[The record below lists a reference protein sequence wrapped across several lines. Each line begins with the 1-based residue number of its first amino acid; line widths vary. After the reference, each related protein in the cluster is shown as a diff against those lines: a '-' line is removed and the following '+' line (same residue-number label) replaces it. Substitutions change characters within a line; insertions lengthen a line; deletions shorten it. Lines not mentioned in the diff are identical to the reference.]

1 MGTIAILLSLALFV
15 AAWLYTVKKLF
26 TMHAA
31 LRHLLGLLVGLV
43 ALFVAI
49 VIFFFIGVLTP
60 QKTTAEVTEVKIEV
74 SAVKQTKELGYKPSE

>member
-1 MGTIAILLSLALFV
+1 MGIIAILLSVAALV
-15 AAWLYTVKKLF
+15 AAWLYTVTKLS

-49 VIFFFIGVLTP
+49 VIFFFIGVLAP
-60 QKTTAEVTEVKIEV
+60 QKVTAEGVEMKIEV
-74 SAVKQTKELGYKPSE
+74 LAVQQAKEDRYKPS

>member
-1 MGTIAILLSLALFV
+1 MGIIAILLSVAALV
-15 AAWLYTVKKLF
+15 AAWLYTVKMLS

-49 VIFFFIGVLTP
+49 VIFFFIGVLAP
-60 QKTTAEVTEVKIEV
+60 QKDTAKIRAMHSQV
-74 SAVKQTKELGYKPSE
+74 LFVQAGR

>member
-1 MGTIAILLSLALFV
+1 MGIIAILLSVAALV
-15 AAWLYTVKKLF
+15 AAWLYTVTKLS

-60 QKTTAEVTEVKIEV
+60 QKTTAEVTQVKIELL
-74 SAVKQTKELGYKPSE
+74 AVEQSQELGYKT